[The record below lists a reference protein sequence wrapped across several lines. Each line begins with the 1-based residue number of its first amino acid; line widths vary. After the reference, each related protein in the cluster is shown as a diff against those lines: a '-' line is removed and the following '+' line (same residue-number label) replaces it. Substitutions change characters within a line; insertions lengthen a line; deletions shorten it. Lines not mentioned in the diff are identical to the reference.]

1 MRETGLV
8 ASQNAVSGT
17 LQMICCPL
25 MRWRN
30 NYLRFADHPD
40 IIDCNTIDAHTHE
53 HASSGALLTVEWLS
67 RSAAAALHRN
77 S

>member
-1 MRETGLV
+1 
-8 ASQNAVSGT
+8 
-17 LQMICCPL
+17 